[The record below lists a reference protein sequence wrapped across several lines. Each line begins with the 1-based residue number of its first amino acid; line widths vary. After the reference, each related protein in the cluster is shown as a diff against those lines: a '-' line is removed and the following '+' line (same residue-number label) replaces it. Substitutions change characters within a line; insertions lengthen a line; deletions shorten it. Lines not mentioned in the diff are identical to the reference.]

1 MSVYLHNNNY
11 IEIIMFI
18 VVIAYMTFILT
29 NITIINIIIIWLS
42 LLFYL
47 LIFIKPLLLFT
58 CFK

>member
-1 MSVYLHNNNY
+1 
-11 IEIIMFI
+11 MFI
-18 VVIAYMTFILT
+18 FVIAYMTFILT

-47 LIFIKPLLLFT
+47 LNFIKPLLLFT